1 MVAASPANSKSVLR
15 IPAHGRLTAEAA
27 GAFRDLIEQQPS
39 TGAWT
44 TDLEQAVARL
54 CDTPP
59 PHVVAA
65 DSENAALSLVL
76 RSLRLQ
82 PDDEVIMP
90 AYAPDSIAEVIC
102 ATECR
107 PVPVDV
113 QPDSLHIDP
122 SLLAD
127 AVTSRT
133 RAVVAVG
140 VGGADVNAD
149 AVFDRVDSSTITL
162 IESTCGLPSKPH
174 APDNGHVRCFTT
186 PVPGGNSLSSGALI
200 CMADES
206 LAARVRDRVQGV
218 QPSGEAPLTLH
229 MAQGMSELAAAWRL
243 AQLDTVRPDW
253 LRRCEMAMNY
263 SAALSSRLVLEE
275 PCEPVDSRIGWLD
288 YVLRL
293 KLQHLGVSRDEL
305 AARLQR
311 RGVPA
316 AARWLPVHFS
326 PIFQQR
332 YGFVPESFPV
342 ARNEFLRELGLP
354 IHASLADD
362 EIDYVIETLG
372 DELDAIESRTAM
384 AASRLRS

>member
-1 MVAASPANSKSVLR
+1 MVAASPANSKSLLR

-27 GAFRDLIEQQPS
+27 GSFRDLIEQQPA

-44 TDLEQAVARL
+44 TDLEQAVVRL
-54 CDTPP
+54 CNAPY
-59 PHVVAA
+59 VVAA
-65 DSENAALSLVL
+65 ASENAALSLVL
-76 RSLRLQ
+76 RCLDLG

-90 AYAPDSIAEVIC
+90 AYASDSIADVIY

-140 VGGADVNAD
+140 VGGAAVNAD
-149 AVFDRVDSSTITL
+149 AILNRLDSSTITL
-162 IESTCGLPSKPH
+162 IESTCGLPLKPH
-174 APDNGHVRCFTT
+174 TPVAGHVRCSTT
-186 PVPGGNSLSSGALI
+186 PVHGGNSLSSGALI
-200 CMADES
+200 CLADAT
-206 LAARVRDRVQGV
+206 LAAHVRQRVQGV
-218 QPSGEAPLTLH
+218 QPGDTAPLTLH
-229 MAQGMSELAAAWRL
+229 MAEGMSELAAAWQL
-243 AQLDTVRPDW
+243 AQLDTLKSDW

-275 PCEPVDSRIGWLD
+275 PCEPVDSRVGWVD

-293 KLQHLGVSRDEL
+293 NLQHLSVSRDEL

-316 AARWLPVHFS
+316 AVRWLPVHFS

-372 DELDAIESRTAM
+372 DELDAIESRP
-384 AASRLRS
+384 AAGPSRW

>member
-1 MVAASPANSKSVLR
+1 MVAASPANSKSLMR
-15 IPAHGRLTAEAA
+15 IPAHGRLTPEAA
-27 GAFRDLIEQQPS
+27 GSFRDLIEQQPA

-54 CDTPP
+54 IGV

-65 DSENAALSLVL
+65 ASENAALSLVL
-76 RSLRLQ
+76 RSLRLR

-90 AYAPDSIAEVIC
+90 AYASDSIAEVIY
-102 ATECR
+102 ASECR

-122 SLLAD
+122 SLLSD

-140 VGGADVNAD
+140 VGGAAVNAN
-149 AVFDRVDSSTITL
+149 AILDRVDPATITL
-162 IESTCGLPSKPH
+162 IESTCGLPLKPH
-174 APDNGHVRCFTT
+174 ATDKGHVRCFTS
-186 PVPGGNSLSSGALI
+186 PVHGGNSLSSGAVI
-200 CMADES
+200 CLADES

-218 QPSGEAPLTLH
+218 QPSDEAPLTIL
-229 MAQGMSELAAAWRL
+229 MAEGMSELAAAWQL
-243 AQLDTVRPDW
+243 AQLDTLRSDW
-253 LRRCEMAMNY
+253 LRRCEVAMNY
-263 SAALSSRLVLEE
+263 SAALSSRLVLQE
-275 PCEPVDSRIGWLD
+275 PCEPVDSRVGWVD

-326 PIFQQR
+326 PTFQQR
-332 YGFVPESFPV
+332 YGLVPESFPV
-342 ARNEFLRELGLP
+342 SRNEFLRELGLP
-354 IHASLADD
+354 IHASLSDD

-372 DELDAIESRTAM
+372 DELDAIESRAAM
-384 AASRLRS
+384 PSSRLRS